1 MLDSHW
7 RDIAVIAELGR
18 QRTAAPRS
26 AGMTMIIDT
35 GLGVAAT
42 ADILEA
48 AGDYIDLWK
57 LSFGTSVFVRPAV
70 LERKLELISARKILT
85 CPGGTLFE
93 AAILQQHCRV
103 YTSRA
108 VEVGFT
114 AVEISDGTIE
124 LPAFRR
130 KRVIDCALE
139 AGLVVIT
146 EVGKKD
152 PSAQPPLVQLA
163 EQALRDLQWGAR
175 WVIVEGRESGTG
187 VGVYDDQGQVD
198 ASGLETF
205 ARVLGDKIDRLIWE
219 APLKHQ
225 QTALIERFGVNVGL
239 GNVAPDR
246 VLALEA
252 LRLGLR
258 FETLKPIADK
268 LRRTGQWAP
277 DQVEAVLIG
286 DAMDGRRSLSRAP
299 HAVEST
305 LSSPSP
311 SATKQPRHGPGRG
324 RG

>member
-7 RDIAVIAELGR
+7 RDIAVIAEMR
-18 QRTAAPRS
+18 AQRTAQPRS
-26 AGMTMIIDT
+26 TGMTMVIDT

-42 ADILEA
+42 ADILEV

-70 LERKLELISARKILT
+70 LERKLELINARKILT

-93 AAILQQHCRV
+93 AAILQHHCRV
-103 YTSRA
+103 YAKRA

-130 KRVIDCALE
+130 ERVIDCARN

-152 PSAQPPLVQLA
+152 PTAQPPILQLA
-163 EQALRDLQWGAR
+163 EQALRDMEWGAH
-175 WVIVEGRESGTG
+175 WVIVEGRESGIG
-187 VGVYDDQGQVD
+187 VGVYNEHGALD
-198 ASGLETF
+198 ADALELF

-219 APLKHQ
+219 APQKHQ
-225 QTALIERFGVNVGL
+225 QTALIERFGINVGL
-239 GNVAPDR
+239 GNVAPEH
-246 VLALEA
+246 VLALES

-268 LRRTGQWAP
+268 LQQSGLWAP
-277 DQVEAVLIG
+277 DQIEADVTG
-286 DAMDGRRSLSRAP
+286 EAMGGQANPTRVPPIFLTP
-299 HAVEST
+299 T
-305 LSSPSP
+305 P
-311 SATKQPRHGPGRG
+311 PRRG

>member
-7 RDIAVIAELGR
+7 RDIAVIKELRG

-42 ADILEA
+42 ADVLEV

-70 LERKLELISARKILT
+70 LERKLELINARKILT

-103 YTSRA
+103 YTTRA
-108 VEVGFT
+108 VEVGFS

-130 KRVIDCALE
+130 KRVIDCAME
-139 AGLVVIT
+139 AGLVVVT

-152 PSAQPPLVQLA
+152 PAAQPPLAKLA
-163 EQALRDLQWGAR
+163 EQALRDLDWGAR
-175 WVIVEGRESGTG
+175 WVIVEGRESGTC
-187 VGVYDDQGQVD
+187 VGVYDEDGQVD
-198 ASGLETF
+198 TDGLDIF
-205 ARVLGDKIDRLIWE
+205 ARVLGDRIDRLIWE

-239 GNVAPDR
+239 GNVAPER
-246 VLALEA
+246 VLALES

-277 DQVEAVLIG
+277 DQVEAVVIG

-299 HAVEST
+299 HAVDAIIT
-305 LSSPSP
+305 PSP
-311 SATKQPRHGPGRG
+311 PGRG

>member
-7 RDIAVIAELGR
+7 RDIAVIAEMR
-18 QRTAAPRS
+18 AQRTAQPRS
-26 AGMTMIIDT
+26 TGMTMVIDT

-42 ADILEA
+42 ADILEV

-70 LERKLELISARKILT
+70 LERKLELINARKILT

-93 AAILQQHCRV
+93 AAILQHHCRV
-103 YTSRA
+103 YAKRA

-130 KRVIDCALE
+130 ERVIDCARN
-139 AGLVVIT
+139 AGLVVVT

-152 PSAQPPLVQLA
+152 PTAQPPILQLA
-163 EQALRDLQWGAR
+163 EQALRDMEWGAH
-175 WVIVEGRESGTG
+175 WVIVEGRESGIG
-187 VGVYDDQGQVD
+187 VGVYNEHGALD
-198 ASGLETF
+198 ADALELF

-219 APLKHQ
+219 APQKHQ
-225 QTALIERFGVNVGL
+225 QTALIERFGINVGL
-239 GNVAPDR
+239 GNVAPEH
-246 VLALEA
+246 VLALES

-268 LRRTGQWAP
+268 LQQSGLWAP
-277 DQVEAVLIG
+277 DQIEADVIG
-286 DAMDGRRSLSRAP
+286 EAMGGQANPTRVAP
-299 HAVEST
+299 IFLT
-305 LSSPSP
+305 PTP
-311 SATKQPRHGPGRG
+311 PRRG

>member
-7 RDIAVIAELGR
+7 RDIAVIAEMR
-18 QRTAAPRS
+18 AERTAQPRS
-26 AGMTMIIDT
+26 AGMTMVIDT

-42 ADILEA
+42 ADILEV

-70 LERKLELISARKILT
+70 LERKLELINARKILT

-93 AAILQQHCRV
+93 AAILQHHCRV
-103 YTSRA
+103 YTTRA

-130 KRVIDCALE
+130 ERVIDCARN
-139 AGLVVIT
+139 AGLVVVT

-152 PSAQPPLVQLA
+152 PNAQPPIVQLA
-163 EQALRDLQWGAR
+163 EQALRDMEWGAH
-175 WVIVEGRESGTG
+175 WVIVEGRESGIG
-187 VGVYDDQGQVD
+187 VGVYNEHGALD
-198 ASGLETF
+198 AEALETF
-205 ARVLGDKIDRLIWE
+205 ARLLGDKINRLIWE
-219 APLKHQ
+219 APQKHQ
-225 QTALIERFGVNVGL
+225 QTALIERFGINVGL
-239 GNVAPDR
+239 GNVAPEH
-246 VLALEA
+246 VLALES

-268 LRRTGQWAP
+268 LQQSGLWAP
-277 DQVEAVLIG
+277 DQIEADVIGEAVG
-286 DAMDGRRSLSRAP
+286 EAKGGRANPTHVPPIFLTP
-299 HAVEST
+299 V
-305 LSSPSP
+305 P
-311 SATKQPRHGPGRG
+311 PRRG

>member
-7 RDIAVIAELGR
+7 RDIAVIAEMR
-18 QRTAAPRS
+18 AQRTAQPRS
-26 AGMTMIIDT
+26 TGMTMVIDT

-42 ADILEA
+42 ADILEV

-70 LERKLELISARKILT
+70 LERKLELINARKILT

-93 AAILQQHCRV
+93 AAILQHHCRV
-103 YTSRA
+103 YAKRA

-130 KRVIDCALE
+130 ERVIDCARN
-139 AGLVVIT
+139 AGLVVVT

-152 PSAQPPLVQLA
+152 PTAQPPILQLA
-163 EQALRDLQWGAR
+163 EQALRDMEWGAH
-175 WVIVEGRESGTG
+175 WVIVEGRESGIG
-187 VGVYDDQGQVD
+187 VGVYNEHGALD
-198 ASGLETF
+198 ADALELF

-219 APLKHQ
+219 APQKHQ
-225 QTALIERFGVNVGL
+225 QTALIERFGINVGL
-239 GNVAPDR
+239 GNVAPEH
-246 VLALEA
+246 VLALES

-268 LRRTGQWAP
+268 LQQSGLWAP
-277 DQVEAVLIG
+277 DQIEADVTG
-286 DAMDGRRSLSRAP
+286 EAMGGQANPTRVAP
-299 HAVEST
+299 IFLT
-305 LSSPSP
+305 PTP
-311 SATKQPRHGPGRG
+311 PRRG

>member
-7 RDIAVIAELGR
+7 RDVAVIAELR
-18 QRTAAPRS
+18 AQRTAQPRS
-26 AGMTMIIDT
+26 TGMTMVIDT

-42 ADILEA
+42 ADILEV

-70 LERKLELISARKILT
+70 LERKLELINARKILT

-93 AAILQQHCRV
+93 AAILQHHCRV
-103 YTSRA
+103 YAKRA

-130 KRVIDCALE
+130 ERVIDCARN
-139 AGLVVIT
+139 AGLVVVT

-152 PSAQPPLVQLA
+152 PTAQPPILQLA
-163 EQALRDLQWGAR
+163 EQALRDMEWGAH
-175 WVIVEGRESGTG
+175 WVIVEGRESGIG
-187 VGVYDDQGQVD
+187 VGVYNEHGALD
-198 ASGLETF
+198 ADALELF

-219 APLKHQ
+219 APQKHQ
-225 QTALIERFGVNVGL
+225 QTALIERFGINVGL
-239 GNVAPDR
+239 GNVAPEH
-246 VLALEA
+246 VLALES

-268 LRRTGQWAP
+268 LQQSGLWAP
-277 DQVEAVLIG
+277 DQIEADVTG
-286 DAMDGRRSLSRAP
+286 EAMGGQANPTRVPPIFLTP
-299 HAVEST
+299 T
-305 LSSPSP
+305 P
-311 SATKQPRHGPGRG
+311 PRRG

>member
-7 RDIAVIAELGR
+7 RDIAVIKELRG

-42 ADILEA
+42 ADILEV

-70 LERKLELISARKILT
+70 LERKLELINARKILT

-103 YTSRA
+103 YTTRA
-108 VEVGFT
+108 VEVGFS

-130 KRVIDCALE
+130 KRVIDCAME
-139 AGLVVIT
+139 AGLVVVT

-152 PSAQPPLVQLA
+152 PAAQPPLAKLA
-163 EQALRDLQWGAR
+163 EQALRDLDWGAR
-175 WVIVEGRESGTG
+175 WVIVEGRESGTC
-187 VGVYDDQGQVD
+187 VGVYDEDGQVNAD
-198 ASGLETF
+198 GLETF
-205 ARVLGDKIDRLIWE
+205 ARVLGDRIDRLIWE
-219 APLKHQ
+219 APQKHQ

-239 GNVAPDR
+239 GNVAPER

-258 FETLKPIADK
+258 FETLKPLADK

-277 DQVEAVLIG
+277 DQVEAVVIG
-286 DAMDGRRSLSRAP
+286 DAIDGRRSLSRAP
-299 HAVEST
+299 HGV
-305 LSSPSP
+305 PHG
-311 SATKQPRHGPGRG
+311 SAGKALDAEP
-324 RG
+324 

>member
-7 RDIAVIAELGR
+7 RDVAVIAELRG

-42 ADILEA
+42 ADILEV

-70 LERKLELISARKILT
+70 LERKLELINARKILT

-103 YTSRA
+103 YTTRA
-108 VEVGFT
+108 VEVGFS
-114 AVEISDGTIE
+114 AIEISDGTIE

-130 KRVIDCALE
+130 RRVIDCALD
-139 AGLVVIT
+139 AGLVAIT

-152 PSAQPPLVQLA
+152 PLAQPPLAKLA
-163 EQALRDLQWGAR
+163 EQALRDLEWGAR
-175 WVIVEGRESGTG
+175 WVIVEGRESGTC
-187 VGVYDDQGQVD
+187 VGVYDEHGAVD
-198 ASGLETF
+198 AAGLDTF
-205 ARVLGDKIDRLIWE
+205 ARVLGDKIDQLIWE

-225 QTALIERFGVNVGL
+225 QTALIERFGINVGL
-239 GNVAPDR
+239 GNVAPER

-258 FETLKPIADK
+258 FETLKPIADE
-268 LRRTGQWAP
+268 LRRTGRWAP
-277 DQVEAVLIG
+277 DQIEAVLIG
-286 DAMDGRRSLSRAP
+286 DALDGRRSLSRAP
-299 HAVEST
+299 HGTDAT
-305 LSSPSP
+305 PPPFPS
-311 SATKQPRHGPGRG
+311 GRG
-324 RG
+324 SG

>member
-7 RDIAVIAELGR
+7 RDIAVIKELRG

-42 ADILEA
+42 ADILEV

-70 LERKLELISARKILT
+70 LERKLELINARKILT

-103 YTSRA
+103 YTTRA
-108 VEVGFT
+108 VEVGFS

-130 KRVIDCALE
+130 KRVIDCAME
-139 AGLVVIT
+139 AGLVVVT

-152 PSAQPPLVQLA
+152 PAAQPPLAKLA
-163 EQALRDLQWGAR
+163 EQALRDLDWGAR
-175 WVIVEGRESGTG
+175 WVIVEGRESGTC
-187 VGVYDDQGQVD
+187 VGVYDEDGQVD
-198 ASGLETF
+198 TDGLDIF
-205 ARVLGDKIDRLIWE
+205 ARVLGDRIDRLIWE

-239 GNVAPDR
+239 GNVAPER
-246 VLALEA
+246 VLALES

-277 DQVEAVLIG
+277 DQVEAVVIG

-299 HAVEST
+299 HAVDAILT
-305 LSSPSP
+305 PSP
-311 SATKQPRHGPGRG
+311 PGRG

>member
-7 RDIAVIAELGR
+7 RDIAVIKELRG
-18 QRTAAPRS
+18 QRSAAPRS

-35 GLGVAAT
+35 GLGVAGT
-42 ADILEA
+42 ADVLEA

-57 LSFGTSVFVRPAV
+57 LSFGTSIFVRPAV
-70 LERKLELISARKILT
+70 LERKLELIKSRGILV

-93 AAILQQHCRV
+93 AAILQQPARL

-108 VEVGFT
+108 VAVGFT
-114 AVEISDGTIE
+114 AVEISDGTID
-124 LPAFRR
+124 LAAFRR
-130 KRVIDCALE
+130 KRVIDAALE
-139 AGLVVIT
+139 AGLVVVT

-152 PSAQPPLVQLA
+152 PSAQPPLEKLA
-163 EQALRDLQWGAR
+163 EQALRDMEWGAR

-187 VGVYDDQGQVD
+187 VGVYDDEGGVD
-198 ASGLETF
+198 AAGLDTF
-205 ARVLGDKIDRLIWE
+205 ARILGAKADRLIWE

-239 GNVAPDR
+239 GNVAPER

-268 LRRTGQWAP
+268 LRRTGQWASE
-277 DQVEAVLIG
+277 QIEAVVIG
-286 DAMDGRRSLSRAP
+286 EAIDGRRSLSRPPHAP
-299 HAVEST
+299 HGPADPGT
-305 LSSPSP
+305 LK
-311 SATKQPRHGPGRG
+311 ARDGGH
-324 RG
+324 

>member
-7 RDIAVIAELGR
+7 RDIAVIKELRG

-35 GLGVAAT
+35 GLGVSGT
-42 ADILEA
+42 ADVLEA

-57 LSFGTSVFVRPAV
+57 LSFGTSIFVRPAV
-70 LERKLELISARKILT
+70 LERKLELIKSRGILV

-93 AAILQQHCRV
+93 AAILQQPARQYCA
-103 YTSRA
+103 RA

-114 AVEISDGTIE
+114 GIEISDGTIE

-130 KRVIDCALE
+130 KRVIDAALE

-152 PSAQPPLVQLA
+152 PKAQPPLEKLA
-163 EQALRDLQWGAR
+163 EQALRDMEWGAR

-187 VGVYDDQGQVD
+187 VGVYDDEGGVD
-198 ASGLETF
+198 MAGLDTF
-205 ARVLGDKIDRLIWE
+205 ARILAAKADCLIWE

-239 GNVAPDR
+239 GNVDPQR

-258 FETLKPIADK
+258 FETLKPLADK
-268 LRRTGQWAP
+268 LRRTGQWAAE
-277 DQVEAVLIG
+277 QIEAVVIG
-286 DAMDGRRSLSRAP
+286 DAIDGRRSLSRPP
-299 HAVEST
+299 HAH
-305 LSSPSP
+305 
-311 SATKQPRHGPGRG
+311 HGPADPGTLKARDG
-324 RG
+324 GH

>member
-7 RDIAVIAELGR
+7 RDIAVIAEMR
-18 QRTAAPRS
+18 AQRTAQPRS
-26 AGMTMIIDT
+26 TGMTMVIDT

-42 ADILEA
+42 ADILEV

-70 LERKLELISARKILT
+70 LERKLELINARKILT

-93 AAILQQHCRV
+93 AAILQHHCRV
-103 YTSRA
+103 YAKRA

-130 KRVIDCALE
+130 ERVIDCARN
-139 AGLVVIT
+139 AGLVVVT

-152 PSAQPPLVQLA
+152 PTAQPPILQLA
-163 EQALRDLQWGAR
+163 EQALRDMEWGAH
-175 WVIVEGRESGTG
+175 WVIVEGRESGIG
-187 VGVYDDQGQVD
+187 VGVYNEHGALD
-198 ASGLETF
+198 ADALELF

-219 APLKHQ
+219 APQKHQ
-225 QTALIERFGVNVGL
+225 QTALIERFGINVGL
-239 GNVAPDR
+239 GNVAPEH
-246 VLALEA
+246 VLALES

-268 LRRTGQWAP
+268 LQQSGLWAP
-277 DQVEAVLIG
+277 DQIEADVTG
-286 DAMDGRRSLSRAP
+286 EAMGGQANPTRVPPIFLTP
-299 HAVEST
+299 T
-305 LSSPSP
+305 P
-311 SATKQPRHGPGRG
+311 PRRG